1 MISHIVDQNS
11 SKIATAPV
19 CCYQLSLLFSFFQEG
34 KTMPSNLFMEAL
46 RTLRPKEYTAIVLF
60 LLGIA
65 LLSNVNASHLN
76 PDLFEGFQN
85 QTSFTLLSSCS
96 LEANAQE
103 SLTSFDVQS
112 TRRQKCSH
120 SFYSCFESGRLLPCK
135 VTTVFS
141 LGSTS
146 LANTVDFIGKYTTKL
161 RGDNYESAA

>member
-1 MISHIVDQNS
+1 
-11 SKIATAPV
+11 
-19 CCYQLSLLFSFFQEG
+19 
-34 KTMPSNLFMEAL
+34 MPSNLLIAAL
-46 RTLRPKEYTAIVLF
+46 KTLRPREYTAIAF
-60 LLGIA
+60 SLLGIA
-65 LLSNVNASHLN
+65 LLSSVNASHLN
-76 PDLFEGFQN
+76 ADLFEGSQN
-85 QTSFTLLSSCS
+85 QDSFHLLSSYS

-161 RGDNYESAA
+161 RGDNYESNT

>member
-1 MISHIVDQNS
+1 MS
-11 SKIATAPV
+11 
-19 CCYQLSLLFSFFQEG
+19 
-34 KTMPSNLFMEAL
+34 SNLLIAAL
-46 RTLRPKEYTAIVLF
+46 KTLRPREYTAIAF
-60 LLGIA
+60 SLLGIA
-65 LLSNVNASHLN
+65 LLSSVNASHLN
-76 PDLFEGFQN
+76 SDLFERSQN
-85 QTSFTLLSSCS
+85 QDSFILLSSCS
-96 LEANAQE
+96 FEANAQE

-161 RGDNYESAA
+161 RGDNYESTT